1 MENDM
6 NAQAVDSQSPP
17 ATDAPACPIPGEL
30 SLNISGMDCA
40 SCVAHVE
47 KAARKVPGVADVRV
61 NLARGRALVKFDP
74 QQATSEQISGAITD
88 SGYPAVVESH
98 QDGSDEA
105 SRVAEHAHHARSWFR
120 RAMIGIILWLPVEV
134 THWSLTIW
142 SAHAHGWTRA
152 AMPEHFWMVWLS
164 LGTSTIALVYIGWAF
179 YRSAWK
185 ALLRR
190 TSNMDTLIAMG
201 ATVAYVYSIIALVGY
216 LAGWWR
222 SLPAL
227 YFMESSG
234 LLALISL
241 GHWLEAR
248 ARNAAGGAIRELLN
262 LAPTTAIQVND
273 VVAERGSAGALP
285 SQAAPSEVPVSE
297 LRIGDHVLVR
307 PGDRVPIDGKV
318 TDGRSSVDESLL
330 TGEPLP
336 VLRQRGDT
344 VIGGTLNTDGRLI
357 VQVTRVGSETA
368 LAQIVT
374 LVDRAQSSKPPVQ
387 ELADRI
393 AAIFVPSVLGI
404 ALLTAIGW
412 YATGTLLHWE
422 SAALWGGLA
431 RSVCS
436 VLIIACPCALGLAV
450 PAALMVG
457 TGRGA
462 KRGILIR
469 DIDALQNAANIDTV
483 VLDKTGTITLGKP
496 MVSEVLPL
504 NGLLADELLAKA
516 AAAEMFSEHPVGKAI
531 VAHARLRG
539 LKISTP
545 ESFNN
550 EPGLGVVAT
559 IDGEELRVGNT
570 ELIGQAAPETKP
582 AASRQTM
589 VYIARKFADGRIET
603 LGTIALADQVKPD
616 SAQAIRQLHQLGM
629 RPVLLTGD
637 NEAAAKAI
645 ARDVGIDDVRA
656 NVRPAGKAQV
666 VRELQNPA
674 AIQNPNSKI
683 QNHSAVAMIGDGV
696 NDAPA
701 LAQADL
707 GIAIGSGSDVAKE
720 AGGIVLVGSSLQG
733 AASAIRLSRSTMR
746 VIRQNLFFAFFYNV
760 IAIPFAAFGL
770 VNPLIA
776 AAAMAFSDLT
786 VLGNALR
793 LRRTRID

>member
-1 MENDM
+1 
-6 NAQAVDSQSPP
+6 
-17 ATDAPACPIPGEL
+17 
-30 SLNISGMDCA
+30 MDCA

-74 QQATSEQISGAITD
+74 DRATGEQISSAITD

-98 QDGSDEA
+98 DHGSDEA
-105 SRVAEHAHHARSWFR
+105 DRVAQHAHHARSWFL
-120 RAMIGIILWLPVEV
+120 RAMIGIILWLPVEL
-134 THWSLTIW
+134 THWFLTVW
-142 SAHAHGWTRA
+142 SAHAHVWSRGAT
-152 AMPEHFWMVWLS
+152 PEHFWMIWLS
-164 LGTSTIALVYIGWAF
+164 LATSTIALVYIGWAF

-201 ATVAYVYSIIALVGY
+201 ATVAYMYSIVALVGY
-216 LAGWWR
+216 LIGWWR
-222 SLPAL
+222 TLPAL

-262 LAPTTAIQVND
+262 LAPATAMKMKDEGGRTKRKENAGE
-273 VVAERGSAGALP
+273 VAHSSSPTRQPSSFSLHPSSPSSA
-285 SQAAPSEVPVSE
+285 SSDEVPVAE
-297 LRIGDHVLVR
+297 LRIGDRVLVR

-318 TDGRSSVDESLL
+318 IEGRSSVDESLL

-336 VLRQRGDT
+336 VLRQAGDT

-357 VQVTRVGSETA
+357 VRVTRVGSETA

-387 ELADRI
+387 QLADRI

-412 YATGTLLHWE
+412 YVTGTLLHWE

-431 RSVCS
+431 QSVCS

-462 KRGILIR
+462 RRGILIR
-469 DIDALQNAANIDTV
+469 DIDALQHAEKIDTV
-483 VLDKTGTITLGKP
+483 VLDKTGTITQGKP
-496 MVSEVLPL
+496 AVAEVLPRE
-504 NGLLADELLAKA
+504 GLTADELLTQA
-516 AAAEMFSEHPVGKAI
+516 ASAEMFSEHPVGKAI
-531 VAHARLRG
+531 VAHARSRG
-539 LKISTP
+539 LNVPTP
-545 ESFNN
+545 SGFNN
-550 EPGLGVVAT
+550 QPGLGVVAT
-559 IDGEELRVGNT
+559 VDGEELLVGNI
-570 ELIGQAAPETKP
+570 ELMGQSAPQAKP
-582 AASRQTM
+582 SSAGQTI
-589 VYIARKFADGRIET
+589 VYVARKSAEGRIET
-603 LGTIALADQVKPD
+603 LGTILLADQVKPD
-616 SAQAIRQLHQLGM
+616 SAQAIAHLHRLGL
-629 RPVLLTGD
+629 RTVLLTGD
-637 NEAAAKAI
+637 NEATAKAI

-656 NVRPAGKAQV
+656 NVRPAGEADV
-666 VRELQNPA
+666 VRALQQEIRQDDA
-674 AIQNPNSKI
+674 EAIEATGTRGRGT
-683 QNHSAVAMIGDGV
+683 AVAMIGDGV

-720 AGGIVLVGSSLQG
+720 AGGIVLVGSSLHG
-733 AASAIRLSRSTMR
+733 VTSAIRLSRATMR
-746 VIRQNLFFAFFYNV
+746 VIRQNLFFAFVYNV
-760 IAIPFAAFGL
+760 IAIPFAALGL

-776 AAAMAFSDLT
+776 AAAMAFSDIT

>member
-1 MENDM
+1 
-6 NAQAVDSQSPP
+6 
-17 ATDAPACPIPGEL
+17 
-30 SLNISGMDCA
+30 
-40 SCVAHVE
+40 
-47 KAARKVPGVADVRV
+47 
-61 NLARGRALVKFDP
+61 
-74 QQATSEQISGAITD
+74 
-88 SGYPAVVESH
+88 
-98 QDGSDEA
+98 
-105 SRVAEHAHHARSWFR
+105 
-120 RAMIGIILWLPVEV
+120 
-134 THWSLTIW
+134 
-142 SAHAHGWTRA
+142 
-152 AMPEHFWMVWLS
+152 
-164 LGTSTIALVYIGWAF
+164 
-179 YRSAWK
+179 
-185 ALLRR
+185 
-190 TSNMDTLIAMG
+190 
-201 ATVAYVYSIIALVGY
+201 
-216 LAGWWR
+216 
-222 SLPAL
+222 
-227 YFMESSG
+227 
-234 LLALISL
+234 
-241 GHWLEAR
+241 
-248 ARNAAGGAIRELLN
+248 
-262 LAPTTAIQVND
+262 
-273 VVAERGSAGALP
+273 
-285 SQAAPSEVPVSE
+285 
-297 LRIGDHVLVR
+297 
-307 PGDRVPIDGKV
+307 
-318 TDGRSSVDESLL
+318 
-330 TGEPLP
+330 
-336 VLRQRGDT
+336 
-344 VIGGTLNTDGRLI
+344 
-357 VQVTRVGSETA
+357 
-368 LAQIVT
+368 
-374 LVDRAQSSKPPVQ
+374 
-387 ELADRI
+387 LADRI

-570 ELIGQAAPETKP
+570 ELIGQSAPETKP

-616 SAQAIRQLHQLGM
+616 SAKAIRQLHQLGM
-629 RPVLLTGD
+629 RTVLLTGD

-776 AAAMAFSDLT
+776 AAAMAFSDIT